1 MVNSSVQLPNE
12 SVLLYT
18 SMIFTFMSLM
28 CFHEQLNTESSHR
41 VTRLFLYCTFIC
53 CFAMFLAQCSKRRL
67 TVFEFF
73 Y

>member
-41 VTRLFLYCTFIC
+41 VTRFFCIVLLFPALP
-53 CFAMFLAQCSKRRL
+53 CFLHSARKGG
-67 TVFEFF
+67 
-73 Y
+73 